1 MKMKSVL
8 RNAPFV
14 VFLCVVFLLW
24 PGKLIIKQVEA
35 LVGRGLDKPLVGQ
48 FVRPVQPEHT
58 LEGLWSHKYQ
68 EWAEARVSDLF
79 PLRGWTIR
87 GINQVYYDL
96 FAKSYMGGD
105 NPIIIGKR
113 HDLFTLSY
121 IREYCNTN
129 RAAHNAADY
138 QAWAD
143 RVNNVRRWF
152 ESQGK
157 TFLYFISPS
166 KAAYFPQDIPSGFGC
181 GDNVK
186 RPRYTRAVAAVS
198 EKGIPF
204 VDASALMARE
214 RGREDM
220 DLFEI
225 GGIHYNLLGAAK
237 TVNALTAELGK
248 LRGISIPP
256 ISTAH
261 TRAKTPNGI
270 DRDLTDLLNLA
281 VPYLDYP
288 TPELK
293 WGGYPLAKPLPLSI
307 AFVGGSFVTQPARL
321 MSLYKLFDHIDH
333 FSYFKLAKI
342 SYPGEVASQISGTAA
357 YDPIFAADIVILE
370 ENEETTLSTHG
381 LAFLAEAE
389 RRQAL
394 ARTK

>member
-1 MKMKSVL
+1 VI
-8 RNAPFV
+8 
-14 VFLCVVFLLW
+14 FLCVVFLLW
-24 PGKLIIKQVEA
+24 PAKLIIKQVEA
-35 LVGRGLDKPLVGQ
+35 LVGRGFDKPLVGQ
-48 FVRPVQPEHT
+48 FVRPVKPEHT
-58 LEGLWSHKYQ
+58 LAGLWSHKYQ

-87 GINQVYYDL
+87 GVNQVYYNV

-121 IREYCNTN
+121 LYSYCDTQKSVP
-129 RAAHNAADY
+129 NAAVFR
-138 QAWAD
+138 AWAE
-143 RVNNVRRWF
+143 RINNVRHWF

-157 TFLYFISPS
+157 TFIYFLTPS
-166 KAAYFPQDIPSGFGC
+166 KAAYYPQDIPHGFGC
-181 GDNVK
+181 IAGNT
-186 RPRYTRAVAAVS
+186 RQRYLRAIAALT
-198 EKGIPF
+198 EKGIPI
-204 VDASALMARE
+204 VDASALIDRE
-214 RGREDM
+214 KGRSDI
-220 DLFEI
+220 DLFTI
-225 GGIHYNLLGAAK
+225 GGIHYNSLGAAM

-248 LRGISIPP
+248 LRGISIPA

-261 TRAKTPNGI
+261 TRAKTPNQI
-270 DRDLTDLLNLA
+270 DRDLTDLLNVA

-321 MSLYKLFDHIDH
+321 MILYKLFDHIEH
-333 FSYFKLAKI
+333 FKYFFI
-342 SYPGEVASQISGTAA
+342 SRVSYPGEVASPVSGGTTVF
-357 YDPIFAADIVILE
+357 DPIFAADIIVLE
-370 ENEETTLSTHG
+370 ENEEITLSTHG

-394 ARTK
+394 AQKKSLSR